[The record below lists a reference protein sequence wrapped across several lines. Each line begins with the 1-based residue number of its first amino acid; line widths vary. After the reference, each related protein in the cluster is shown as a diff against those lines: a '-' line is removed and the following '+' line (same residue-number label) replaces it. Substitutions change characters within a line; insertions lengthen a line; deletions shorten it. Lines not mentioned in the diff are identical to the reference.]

1 MHHPKRVIAV
11 SVISFLL
18 LIALCSQLLL
28 LGVNPAYAEE
38 DGTDTVDAITS
49 NELLVFDE
57 NRPITLNDRGFPRND
72 PPRSQA
78 NGNWNS
84 PVNYAQGT
92 LHYRVQIRNQPQPQ
106 NMRLQFCVWQDSFH
120 LENCGSLND
129 VRGTS
134 GTVVTWSQPVQDM
147 WRLGGRSIDWSRARQ
162 RYGFAIKNTAGQPV
176 SNYNGWNWNGEN
188 PNAWYPLDARLT
200 VVVVERGG
208 TFSGWQNY
216 GGGGNPNPTA
226 TPTPRPTNTPS
237 APNPTNT
244 PSVPNPTATP
254 TPVTPRDGESTIYL
268 SSSTG
273 GRVNGVP
280 FRDEDIVGHNT
291 QSGNW
296 WMIFDGSDV
305 GVMVDVNGF
314 AFLNDGSLLLT
325 VNVPVSISGI
335 GLVDDS
341 DIVRFIPSS
350 LGNTTRG
357 RFELY
362 FDGSD
367 VGLDA
372 NGEDIDS
379 ISVLPDGRLLI
390 STLGS
395 IKVNGVTGA
404 DEDLTAFTPTS
415 LGNNTQGSWAPYFDG
430 SDVQLTTGT
439 EDVWGAHTDGNRIYL
454 SVRGAYNVNGASG
467 DGDDIFACNSAS
479 TGGNTSCQFSV
490 FWDGDSRGYGSE
502 VIDGIHI
509 GSGPQVMVSAADA
522 NDVDEGE
529 ELYDDLDDDILE
541 DENGEEVEIRSTIYL
556 PLLTR

>member
-1 MHHPKRVIAV
+1 MHYPKRLFALSTIIL
-11 SVISFLL
+11 SL
-18 LIALCSQLLL
+18 LIVLAGQIAF
-28 LGVNPAYAEE
+28 LGVDPAYADEE
-38 DGTDTVDAITS
+38 GIDTADAINS

-57 NRPITLNDRGFPRND
+57 NRNITLSDRGFPRND
-72 PPRSQA
+72 PPRNQA

-84 PVNYAQGT
+84 PINYAEGT
-92 LHYRVQIRNQPQPQ
+92 LYYRVQIRSQPQPQ
-106 NMRLQFCVWQDSFH
+106 NMRLQFCVWQDRFY
-120 LENCGSLND
+120 LENCGSLAD

-134 GTVVTWSQPVQDM
+134 GTVVTWSQSVQDM

-162 RYGFAIKNTAGQPV
+162 RYGFAIKNAQGQPV
-176 SNYNGWNWNGEN
+176 SDYNGWNWNGEN
-188 PNAWYPLDARLT
+188 PNQWYPLDARLT
-200 VVVVERGG
+200 VVVVEKGG

-216 GGGGNPNPTA
+216 VGGGSNP
-226 TPTPRPTNTPS
+226 TPTPRPTNTPN
-237 APNPTNT
+237 APTPTNT
-244 PSVPNPTATP
+244 PSSPNPTATP

-273 GRVNGVP
+273 GRVNGIA
-280 FRDEDIVGHNT
+280 FRDEDIMGHDL
-291 QSGNW
+291 QSGSW
-296 WMIFDGSDV
+296 WTVFDGSDV
-305 GVMVDVNGF
+305 GLKVDVNGF
-314 AFLNDGSLLLT
+314 AFLSDGSILMT
-325 VNVPVSISGI
+325 VNVPVAIP
-335 GLVDDS
+335 GLGTVDDS

-350 LGNTTRG
+350 LGSTTRG
-357 RFELY
+357 SFELY

-379 ISVLPDGRLLI
+379 ISVLPDGRILV

-395 IKVNGVTGA
+395 IKVNGVSGA

-430 SDVQLTTGT
+430 SDVQLTTGY
-439 EDVWGAHTDGNRIYL
+439 EDVWGAQADGNRIYL

-479 TGGNTSCQFSV
+479 TGANTSCQFSV
-490 FWDGDSRGYGSE
+490 FWNGDSRGYGNE

-509 GSGPQVMVSAADA
+509 GSGPQVTVSAADA
-522 NDVDEGE
+522 EDVDEGE

-541 DENGEEVEIRSTIYL
+541 DENGEEVEITSTIYL